1 MKPQSLDAEPSLLK
15 VGKVAV
21 TEKSVLAA
29 RKYPK
34 RKRGKV
40 RYGDPEFRDET
51 LTEFQKYEENLSD
64 DNDETYKPDKKDKPT
79 SESDE
84 DTSNQLTI
92 KAQTTSNQPP
102 IKSQKV
108 SGRTY
113 VLWAEES
120 KAAFETEFAKY
131 LKQDRGYPAR
141 EVMERFAERF
151 ELSHSNVRTRIVNT
165 RRVRSLKQKKLMKEL
180 GIKAADLMTDLY
192 S

>member
-102 IKSQKV
+102 IKSQKDLKDI
-108 SGRTY
+108 SCNEITRGT
-113 VLWAEES
+113 LPPQLIPN
-120 KAAFETEFAKY
+120 KAIY
-131 LKQDRGYPAR
+131 N
-141 EVMERFAERF
+141 
-151 ELSHSNVRTRIVNT
+151 HSLTIEGKSQTVDW
-165 RRVRSLKQKKLMKEL
+165 LH
-180 GIKAADLMTDLY
+180 
-192 S
+192 